1 MATAESVAALALEV
15 DSMKAILS
23 TKIGAND
30 EIMTNVTDKLGSLTG
45 KLDEFYA
52 QLMQNDGSIKKVISD
67 NAAEVADLKVRIGT
81 KVGES
86 DSVLVGLQA
95 ALGAQQ
101 AEIIALKLQIGSM
114 DTQQQGTYGRSEG
127 KSSFGIIDCR
137 AISGLEKLQNGTNFV
152 HWTNRFRNAME
163 QYRSFARE
171 AIKLLENQSLEVVV
185 STLKRLGGGIWIIW
199 VSRCYCRII

>member
-45 KLDEFYA
+45 RLDEFYA

-114 DTQQQGTYGRSEG
+114 DTQQQGTHGRSEG
-127 KSSFGIIDCR
+127 KSSFGISDYR
-137 AISGLEKLQNGTNFV
+137 AFAGLE
-152 HWTNRFRNAME
+152 NAE
-163 QYRSFARE
+163 W
-171 AIKLLENQSLEVVV
+171 N
-185 STLKRLGGGIWIIW
+185 
-199 VSRCYCRII
+199 